1 MQFLLI
7 VLGGALA
14 LAAASVVTL
23 WRRLRLLEVATAKSR
38 VAPVATREV
47 EPPGEE
53 QKATQEA
60 HARAERVNSDWLAL
74 PVSGAQDALWD
85 WDITS
90 DRIRFSTRWREMLG
104 LRAHEVVGSAD
115 EWFSRVH
122 PADSA
127 QVQADVAAQTAA
139 SSTRF
144 ASEHRLR
151 HDSGQWLTVQWSGT
165 IVRDLTG
172 RALRVAGSV
181 RDLTAQ
187 RTVEEQARLEAFYDG
202 LTGLPNRAL
211 AFDLLR
217 RAITRTRRQ
226 GERRFATL
234 LVDLDRF
241 IRFSDALGHRAGDE
255 LLRAAARRLT
265 TAIRPGDVIARLGND
280 VFLLILD
287 DVQEAS
293 EAERVANRVQLVMRD
308 PLTVLTQEVV
318 VTASIGIAMFEP
330 GIDSPADY
338 VRNAEL
344 AMQDA
349 KAHGGARHVFYRDEM
364 RADVQHRASLE
375 HDLRH
380 AIAHNELVVWYQ
392 PIFSAHDELTRLKGF
407 EALVRWNHPQRG
419 IIGPNEFIP
428 MAEETGMIVPLGT
441 WVIGEACRHMMAL
454 APNGPNAPWVSV
466 NIAARQLA
474 DGALIDIVQR
484 ALASSGLEPHR
495 LRLEVTENV
504 ILEDE
509 EMARTTLQALRAN
522 GNMILMDDFGT
533 GHASLSYL
541 HRLPIGS
548 IKIDRYFVGR
558 MDVSTECLEIVRS
571 VVSLAKTLSM
581 DVVAEGVEQEAQL
594 TQLRAMGC
602 QHVQGFLLSHPLPA
616 GETHALMKP
625 MLTPLSNAAVC

>member
-1 MQFLLI
+1 MHVLSL
-7 VLGGALA
+7 VLGTALFVA
-14 LAAASVVTL
+14 TLSIVAL
-23 WRRLRLLEVATAKSR
+23 WRRMRAFEKRMAAPIAGREALRVP
-38 VAPVATREV
+38 VPAPAAHDDPDV
-47 EPPGEE
+47 PIEE
-53 QKATQEA
+53 HTS
-60 HARAERVNSDWLAL
+60 AEWLTL
-74 PVSGAQDALWD
+74 PVRGSQDALWD
-85 WDITS
+85 WDVVE
-90 DRIRFSTRWREMLG
+90 DRMQFSTRWREMLG
-104 LRAHEVVGSAD
+104 LRAKEVLASSN
-115 EWFSRVH
+115 EWLSRVH
-122 PADSA
+122 PADLV
-127 QVQADVAAQTAA
+127 QVQADVTAQTTGN
-139 SSTRF
+139 SERF

-151 HDSGQWLTVQWSGT
+151 HESGQWLTVQWSGT
-165 IVRDLTG
+165 IVRDSTG

-187 RTVEEQARLEAFYDG
+187 RTVEEKARLEAFYDG

-255 LLRAAARRLT
+255 LLRAAARRLA

-293 EAERVANRVQLVMRD
+293 DAESVADRVQLVLRD
-308 PLTVLTQEVV
+308 PLTVLTHDIV
-318 VTASIGIAMFEP
+318 VTASIGIALFDEA
-330 GIDSPADY
+330 IDSPADY

-349 KAHGGARHVFYRDEM
+349 KVHGGARHVFYRDAM
-364 RADVQHRASLE
+364 RADVRQRASLE
-375 HDLRH
+375 HDLRS

-392 PIFSAHDELTRLKGF
+392 PIFSLSDEVTRLKGF

-428 MAEETGMIVPLGT
+428 MAEETGIIVPLGT
-441 WVIGEACRHMMAL
+441 WVIGEACRHLMAL

-474 DGALIDIVQR
+474 DGALIEIVQR
-484 ALASSGLEPHR
+484 ALESSGLAAHR

-522 GNMILMDDFGT
+522 GSTILMDDFGT

-571 VVSLAKTLSM
+571 VVSLAKSLSM

-602 QHVQGFLLSHPLPA
+602 QHVQGFLLSRPLPA
-616 GETHALMKP
+616 GETHALINSRG
-625 MLTPLSNAAVC
+625 TPRSTAAVC

>member
-1 MQFLLI
+1 MQLAPILL
-7 VLGGALA
+7 GSTLA
-14 LAAASVVTL
+14 LATAAVVVL
-23 WRRLRLLEVATAKSR
+23 WRRVRALER
-38 VAPVATREV
+38 
-47 EPPGEE
+47 
-53 QKATQEA
+53 ATQLGAAAPLRPESSTVTTA
-60 HARAERVNSDWLAL
+60 DWLAL
-74 PVSGAQDALWD
+74 PVSGAQDALFD
-85 WDITS
+85 WDITA
-90 DRIRFSTRWREMLG
+90 DRVRFSTRWREMLG
-104 LRAHEVVGSAD
+104 LTAQEVAASTD

-122 PADSA
+122 PADRT
-127 QVQADVAAQTAA
+127 QVQADVAAQTAGG
-139 SSTRF
+139 STRF

-151 HDSGQWLTVQWSGT
+151 HESGQWLTVQWSGT

-293 EAERVANRVQLVMRD
+293 EAERVADRVQLVLRD
-308 PLTVLTQEVV
+308 PLTVLTHEIV
-318 VTASIGIAMFEP
+318 VTASIGIALFED

-364 RADVQHRASLE
+364 RADVRHRASLE
-375 HDLRH
+375 HDLRN
-380 AIAHNELVVWYQ
+380 AIARNELVVWYQ
-392 PIFSAHDELTRLKGF
+392 PIFSSHEEVTRLKGF

-454 APNGPNAPWVSV
+454 APNSPSAPWVSV

-474 DGALIDIVQR
+474 DGALVEIVQR
-484 ALASSGLEPHR
+484 ALESSGLAPHR

-522 GNMILMDDFGT
+522 GSMILMDDFGT

-594 TQLRAMGC
+594 NQLRAMGC
-602 QHVQGFLLSHPLPA
+602 QHVQGFFLSHPLPA
-616 GETHALMKP
+616 GETHALLNP
-625 MLTPLSNAAVC
+625 LSTPRSNAAVC

>member
-1 MQFLLI
+1 MQLVPIL
-7 VLGGALA
+7 LGGTLA
-14 LAAASVVTL
+14 LASAAVVVL
-23 WRRLRLLEVATAKSR
+23 WRRVRALEL
-38 VAPVATREV
+38 ATRTINA
-47 EPPGEE
+47 EPLR
-53 QKATQEA
+53 QELTTA
-60 HARAERVNSDWLAL
+60 DWLAL

-85 WDITS
+85 WDIAG

-104 LRAHEVVGSAD
+104 LPAQEVAASTE

-122 PADSA
+122 PADRTQA
-127 QVQADVAAQTAA
+127 QADVAAQTAGG
-139 SSTRF
+139 STRF
-144 ASEHRLR
+144 VSEHRLR
-151 HDSGQWLTVQWSGT
+151 HESGQWLTVQWSGT

-241 IRFSDALGHRAGDE
+241 IRFSDALGQRAGDE

-293 EAERVANRVQLVMRD
+293 EAERVADRVQLVLRD
-308 PLTVLTQEVV
+308 PLTVLTHDIV
-318 VTASIGIAMFEP
+318 VTASIGIALFEE

-344 AMQDA
+344 AMQSA
-349 KAHGGARHVFYRDEM
+349 KNHGGARHVFYREEM
-364 RADVQHRASLE
+364 RADVRHRASLE
-375 HDLRH
+375 HDLRN
-380 AIAHNELVVWYQ
+380 AIARNELVVWYQ
-392 PIFSAHDELTRLKGF
+392 PIFSSHDEVTRLKGF

-454 APNGPNAPWVSV
+454 APNSANAPWVSV

-484 ALASSGLEPHR
+484 ALESSGLAPHR

-522 GNMILMDDFGT
+522 GSMILMDDFGT

-548 IKIDRYFVGR
+548 IKIDR
-558 MDVSTECLEIVRS
+558 
-571 VVSLAKTLSM
+571 
-581 DVVAEGVEQEAQL
+581 
-594 TQLRAMGC
+594 
-602 QHVQGFLLSHPLPA
+602 
-616 GETHALMKP
+616 
-625 MLTPLSNAAVC
+625 